1 MKKMI
6 WMLIITIPCVLLL
19 LFSFTFIPHKLVNI
33 TQSDISKIKVF
44 DGNTGYQVEITDRKD
59 INHIIHNLNGVTFK
73 KGKPSF
79 MYMGYSFRTTIFDHK
94 GKPIKELTINS
105 SDTIRYKGFFYT
117 STNKNIDYDYI
128 EKLVR
133 K

>member
-1 MKKMI
+1 MKKKI
-6 WMLIITIPCVLLL
+6 WMLVITIPCVLLL

-33 TQSDISKIKVF
+33 TPSDVSKIKVF
-44 DGNTGYQVEITDRKD
+44 DGNTGYQVEITDRKH
-59 INHIIHNLNGVTFK
+59 INHIINNLNGVTFK